1 MPDATNRDEPHQDGP
16 HQDGPHRDGHEAG
29 RVWGRRAAA
38 IAVAAVLG
46 LAGAWLGVLLGGTER
61 TAVGP
66 FDTTMALRPTTTG
79 GTTVAMPPL
88 GDLMLD
94 THDAPVRLRVEV
106 KGIDAVKARKI
117 ASNPA
122 RLAGLEER
130 AVSEVRSGVIELFVR
145 TAIAAVLGAAGVALL
160 VVRRV
165 RAAVVAAVVALGAT
179 GGAYYA
185 AWSTWN
191 PTAIQE
197 PRFSGLLSSAPAVV
211 GNARDIVQ
219 DFDKYRQ
226 QLARLVTN
234 VSRLYSATSTLPVMS
249 QQEDMV
255 RVLHVSDLHIAPH
268 AWDVIASVA
277 HQYNVD
283 VVVDSGD
290 ITDHGSAAENRYLDG
305 VRGVGAPYV
314 WVRGNHDSMTTQRAM
329 QKIPGVT
336 VLNGKPVNVAGI
348 RFLGAGDPRFTP
360 DNSRT
365 DLAEDAV
372 AAQAQAL
379 ADVARR
385 DGNVDSIVYHDPEPA
400 ALFDGVTRTVLS
412 GHHHMHYNDRL
423 SERTWRLVEGST
435 GGSGLR
441 ALEPEEPA
449 PINLS
454 VLYLDRKTAELRA
467 WDHLRLGGLGLTSA
481 EINREIVEPEQD
493 PVTELET
500 PTPTQDVPETPLR
513 RPTVIEDGTRTGT
526 DESRPAGSDERRR
539 DRADE
544 GRPNRADERR
554 RNGPDEVPR

>member
-1 MPDATNRDEPHQDGP
+1 M
-16 HQDGPHRDGHEAG
+16 
-29 RVWGRRAAA
+29 WGRRAAA
-38 IAVAAVLG
+38 IAVAAALG

-66 FDTTMALRPTTTG
+66 FDTTMALRPTATG

-94 THDAPVRLRVEV
+94 THDAPMRLRVEV

-130 AVSEVRSGVIELFVR
+130 AVSEIRSGVIDLFVR

-160 VVRRV
+160 VVRKV

-179 GGAYYA
+179 GGGYYA

-305 VRGVGAPYV
+305 VRDVGAPYV

-329 QKIPGVT
+329 QRIPGVT

-360 DNSRT
+360 DNSRS

-412 GHHHMHYNDRL
+412 GHHHLHYNDRL

-454 VLYLDRKTAELRA
+454 VLYLDRETAELRA

-513 RPTVIEDGTRTGT
+513 RPTVTEDGTGTGT
-526 DESRPAGSDERRR
+526 EEGRPAGTGERRSR
-539 DRADE
+539 DADE

-554 RNGPDEVPR
+554 RNGAGEVPR

>member
-1 MPDATNRDEPHQDGP
+1 MPDVTTTPDEPPQDGS
-16 HQDGPHRDGHEAG
+16 HQVHDGARG
-29 RVWGRRAAA
+29 VWGRRAAA
-38 IAVAAVLG
+38 VAVAAVLG
-46 LAGAWLGVLLGGTER
+46 LAGAWLGVVLGGTER

-66 FDTTMALRPTTTG
+66 FDTTMAVRPATTG

-94 THDAPVRLRVEV
+94 THDAPMRLRVEV

-130 AVSEVRSGVIELFVR
+130 AVAEVRSGVIDLFVR
-145 TAIAAVLGAAGVALL
+145 TAVAAVLGAAGVALL
-160 VVRRV
+160 VVRKL
-165 RAAVVAAVVALGAT
+165 RAAVVAGVVALGAT
-179 GGAYYA
+179 GAGYYA

-211 GNARDIVQ
+211 GNARDIVE
-219 DFDKYRQ
+219 DFDRYRQ

-255 RVLHVSDLHIAPH
+255 RVLHVSDLHIAPQ

-277 HQYNVD
+277 HQYDVD

-290 ITDHGSAAENRYLDG
+290 ITDHGSAAENRYLEG
-305 VRGVGAPYV
+305 VRRVGAPYV

-385 DGNVDSIVYHDPEPA
+385 DGNVDSIVYHDPDPA
-400 ALFDGVTRTVLS
+400 ALFDGAARTVLS

-423 SERTWRLVEGST
+423 SDRTWRLVEGST

-441 ALEPEEPA
+441 ALEPEDPA

-513 RPTVIEDGTRTGT
+513 RPTVVEEEPGSGT
-526 DESRPAGSDERRR
+526 DESRRSGGESGRDRSDERRTR
-539 DRADE
+539 GPDD
-544 GRPNRADERR
+544 RR
-554 RNGPDEVPR
+554 RNGSD

>member
-1 MPDATNRDEPHQDGP
+1 
-16 HQDGPHRDGHEAG
+16 
-29 RVWGRRAAA
+29 VWGRRAAA
-38 IAVAAVLG
+38 LGVAAVLG

-94 THDAPVRLRVEV
+94 THDAPMRLRVEV

-130 AVSEVRSGVIELFVR
+130 AVAEVRSGVIDLFVR

-160 VVRRV
+160 VVRKV

-179 GGAYYA
+179 GGGYYA

-234 VSRLYSATSTLPVMS
+234 VSRLYSATSTLPVMQ
-249 QQEDMV
+249 QQEDLV
-255 RVLHVSDLHIAPH
+255 RVLHVSDLHIAPQ

-305 VRGVGAPYV
+305 VRQVGAPYV

-400 ALFDGVTRTVLS
+400 ALFDGLTRTVLS

-423 SERTWRLVEGST
+423 SEHTWRMVEGST

-454 VLYLDRKTAELRA
+454 VLYLDRQTAELRA

-513 RPTVIEDGTRTGT
+513 RPTVTEEGTPTGT
-526 DESRPAGSDERRR
+526 EENRPTDRDRRR
-539 DRADE
+539 SRDADE
-544 GRPNRADERR
+544 GRPNRPDERR
-554 RNGPDEVPR
+554 RSGPGEVSR

>member
-16 HQDGPHRDGHEAG
+16 HQGGHEAR

-513 RPTVIEDGTRTGT
+513 RPTVTEEGTPTGTEEGRRAGT
-526 DESRPAGSDERRR
+526 DERRSRG
-539 DRADE
+539 ADE
-544 GRPNRADERR
+544 GRPNGADERR
-554 RNGPDEVPR
+554 RDGADEVPR

>member
-1 MPDATNRDEPHQDGP
+1 MPDATTTPDEPRQGG
-16 HQDGPHRDGHEAG
+16 QQQDGHEAR

-94 THDAPVRLRVEV
+94 THDAPMRLRVEV

-130 AVSEVRSGVIELFVR
+130 AVSEVRSGVIDLFVR
-145 TAIAAVLGAAGVALL
+145 TAIVAVLGAAGVALL
-160 VVRRV
+160 VVRKV

-179 GGAYYA
+179 GGVYYA

-255 RVLHVSDLHIAPH
+255 RVLHVSDLHIAPQ

-290 ITDHGSAAENRYLDG
+290 ITDHGSAAENRYLEG
-305 VRGVGAPYV
+305 VRQVGAPYV

-336 VLNGKPVNVAGI
+336 VLNGRPVNVAGI

-454 VLYLDRKTAELRA
+454 VLYLDRETAELRA

-481 EINREIVEPEQD
+481 EINREVVEPEQD

-513 RPTVIEDGTRTGT
+513 RPTVTEDGARSGADQGRRADT
-526 DESRPAGSDERRR
+526 DERRS
-539 DRADE
+539 RATDE

-554 RNGPDEVPR
+554 RNGADEVPR

>member
-16 HQDGPHRDGHEAG
+16 HQGGHEAR

-454 VLYLDRKTAELRA
+454 VLYLDRQTAELRV

-493 PVTELET
+493 PVTDLET

-513 RPTVIEDGTRTGT
+513 RPTVIEEEPGTGTEEGRRAGT
-526 DESRPAGSDERRR
+526 DERRSRGT
-539 DRADE
+539 DE

-554 RNGPDEVPR
+554 RDGADEVPR

>member
-1 MPDATNRDEPHQDGP
+1 AWM
-16 HQDGPHRDGHEAG
+16 
-29 RVWGRRAAA
+29 RRQ
-38 IAVAAVLG
+38 I
-46 LAGAWLGVLLGGTER
+46 GGTER

-94 THDAPVRLRVEV
+94 THDAPMRLRVEV

-130 AVSEVRSGVIELFVR
+130 AVSEIRSGVIDLFVR
-145 TAIAAVLGAAGVALL
+145 TTIAAVLGAAGVALL
-160 VVRRV
+160 VVRKV

-179 GGAYYA
+179 GGGYYA

-305 VRGVGAPYV
+305 VRRVGAPYV
-314 WVRGNHDSMTTQRAM
+314 WVRGNHDSMSTQRAM
-329 QKIPGVT
+329 QQLPGVV
-336 VLNGKPVNVAGI
+336 VLNGKPKTVAGI
-348 RFLGAGDPRFTP
+348 RFLGVGDPRFTP
-360 DNSRT
+360 DNSIHV
-365 DLAEDAV
+365 AEDAV
-372 AAQAQAL
+372 AAQAHAL
-379 ADVARR
+379 ADVARQHG
-385 DGNVDSIVYHDPEPA
+385 DIDSIVYHDPAPTA
-400 ALFDGVTRTVLS
+400 VFDGLARTVLS
-412 GHHHMHYNDRL
+412 GHHHTHDVDLMPQG
-423 SERTWRLVEGST
+423 TWRIKEGST

-441 ALEPEEPA
+441 ALEKEDGPY
-449 PINLS
+449 PIELS
-454 VLYLDRKTAELRA
+454 VLYLDKQTADLLA
-467 WDHLRLGGLGLTSA
+467 WDHLQLGGLGRTSA
-481 EINREIVEPEQD
+481 HINREIVDPGDE
-493 PVTELET
+493 PVTQPQT
-500 PTPTQDVPETPLR
+500 PVPTQQVPATPLR
-513 RPTVIEDGTRTGT
+513 RPSVTESPTESPTPTG
-526 DESRPAGSDERRR
+526 DELD
-539 DRADE
+539 
-544 GRPNRADERR
+544 
-554 RNGPDEVPR
+554 